1 MRWMG
6 GGEEKKGWGVLSS
19 VWDRLSLEGN
29 QSSLG
34 FRRLQGGG
42 GGAMHA
48 HTRTCTCIQTHIESS
63 PLLTSSVSIFF

>member
-34 FRRLQGGG
+34 FSRLQGGG
-42 GGAMHA
+42 GGDACTHTYMHM
-48 HTRTCTCIQTHIESS
+48 HTNTH
-63 PLLTSSVSIFF
+63 

>member
-42 GGAMHA
+42 DRCMHTHVHA
-48 HTRTCTCIQTHIESS
+48 HAYKHTLRAHPS
-63 PLLTSSVSIFF
+63 